1 MVTTL
6 QNGGETTS
14 NHNSQK
20 APLPVPPGGKARA
33 KQTCSGKSDRIKQA
47 TEKALGDLL
56 EALKAGKSEALVAHL
71 KMMGRFHTYSLTNC
85 MLIASQFPEATRV
98 AGFKAW
104 RKMGRFVRKGER
116 GIMII
121 APMLRK
127 AREGENPDADRN
139 DGRKMIGYR
148 AVHVFD
154 ISQTEGEE
162 LEKLARVQGEPG
174 DCIDRLAAF
183 CDAQG
188 LAVEYVERAELGGAE
203 GVSKGGLI
211 QIADDHEPAERF
223 GVLAHEIAHEL
234 MHKAED
240 RKALSKTVKETE
252 AEAVAFVVSSAV
264 GLDHRGAASDYIQ
277 LYQGDAETLM
287 ASLERI
293 QSAASKILEALEL
306 NNN

>member
-14 NHNSQK
+14 NHHSKK
-20 APLPVPPGGKARA
+20 APLPVPPKGKARA
-33 KQTCSGKSDRIKQA
+33 KQTGSGKSDRIKQT
-47 TEKALGDLL
+47 TEKPHGDLL
-56 EALKAGKSEALVAHL
+56 EALKAGKSEALAAHL

-104 RKMGRFVRKGER
+104 RQMGRYVRKGER

-121 APMLRK
+121 APMVRK
-127 AREGENPDADRN
+127 AREGEQADDGRN

-174 DCIDRLAAF
+174 DCIGRLEAF
-183 CDAQG
+183 CDVQG
-188 LAVEYVERAELGGAE
+188 LAVEYVERAQLGGAE
-203 GVSKGGLI
+203 GGSKGGLI

-277 LYQGDAETLM
+277 LYRGDAETLM

-293 QSAASKILEALEL
+293 QSAASKILDALDL
-306 NNN
+306 KDN